1 MLKNYF
7 KIAIRNLG
15 KNKMFVIIRTYHIEM
30 NLLLL
35 IISGLAFLV
44 IPIATVGAKGC
55 KAAKAASM
63 NPINA
68 LRNAF
73 YQLVGNNHLRA
84 IRKRFFKEYKK
95 RNISFV

>member
-7 KIAIRNLG
+7 KIATRNLG

-55 KAAKAASM
+55 KAASM

-68 LRNAF
+68 LRNAL